1 MIELAML
8 GLVFTFVNS
17 YIAHQEKI
25 QARKLYVFWFTLI
38 GLAIGLFTIHLLFMN
53 LYSL

>member
-8 GLVFTFVNS
+8 GLLFTFVNS

-25 QARKLYVFWFTLI
+25 QARKLYMFWFTVI
-38 GLAIGLFTIHLLFMN
+38 GLTISIFSIYLLCTN
-53 LYSL
+53 LNNL